1 MQRRLMHA
9 GLLALFALVHTSCQD
24 VPTSTPEP
32 PLLEIVD
39 AVHGGGN
46 EHFYWLPPMITPMPA
61 VSGLFDAAAAPTVR
75 ICEGAD
81 SGCETPVVT
90 FTMASGLMVSVDEWY
105 GVDWYVFE
113 HAPAEGDVFRVSV
126 WASGRELGFADLM
139 IMDKVTGQLKQT
151 LGSDYV
157 LLSENNG
164 RKFLKIR
171 FRIEQGAGPPI
182 PLAALVSAWPGDE
195 NFLDVHG
202 GNHLTVLGDV
212 PFVPGISGQAFS
224 FTGTTDHANK
234 VDGAEGIDG
243 LQTLTLHAWVRLDAT
258 GPAGA
263 IQRFVTLLGEK
274 AVIRQDGINA
284 PRQLHLYMNFG
295 TPDVVDLRHVRV
307 DGILQT
313 ECFHHVVGTY
323 DGSTMRAYLDGVEV
337 GSTPITGTVADAY
350 GVEFSFGATAE
361 ALHGALDEVMIF
373 DRALVLSE
381 VQAIY
386 DAAGAGKCSP
396 SGG

>member
-1 MQRRLMHA
+1 MQRHLMPA
-9 GLLALFALVHTSCQD
+9 GLLALFALVHASCQD
-24 VPTSTPEP
+24 VPTSTPES
-32 PLLEIVD
+32 PLFDIVD

-61 VSGLFDAAAAPTVR
+61 VSGVFDAAAYPTVR

-90 FTMASGLMVSVDEWY
+90 FTTTSGLTVSDDEWY

-113 HAPAEGDVFRVSV
+113 HAPAEVDVFRVSV

-139 IMDKVTGQLKQT
+139 IVDKVTGQLKKT
-151 LGSDYV
+151 SGGDYV

-171 FRIEQGAGPPI
+171 FRIELEG
-182 PLAALVSAWPGDE
+182 LVSWWPGDG

-212 PFVPGISGQAFS
+212 PFVSGIWGQAFS

-234 VDGAEGIDG
+234 VDGAQGIDA
-243 LQTLTLHAWVRLDAT
+243 LQTLTLHAWVRLDET
-258 GPAGA
+258 GPADQ

-284 PRQLHLYMNFG
+284 PRQLHFYMNFD
-295 TPDVVDLRHVRV
+295 TPGDPRFRQVRV

-323 DGSTMRAYLDGVEV
+323 DGTTMRAYLDGVEV
-337 GSTPITGTVADAY
+337 GSTPAAGTVADAS
-350 GVEFSFGATAE
+350 GVELSFGATDE

-373 DRALVLSE
+373 DRALVPSE
-381 VQAIY
+381 IQAIY
-386 DAAGAGKCSP
+386 DAAGEGKCSP
-396 SGG
+396 AGG